1 MKHVSASLW
10 IKALIALAI
19 GLACYLSVQQSTRA
33 GSSLTAPV
41 FASPVP
47 GNLMIYRVG
56 DGSAA
61 LSANATAVFVD
72 EYTTGG
78 ILVQSIPMPTTVAG
92 SQRRLTAS
100 GTAFSEGFLT
110 LSEDRQYVILTGYDA
125 AVGTT
130 NIVASTAATINR
142 VVGRLDTSGNVDTS
156 TALTDFASTS
166 NPRSA
171 VSTNGIDLWVTG
183 GAGGVRYTTLGSTST
198 TRLTAVAVFENGRQL
213 KIGRG
218 QLYVTTGSGTTI
230 RLGTVGTGLPTTAGQ
245 TVTNLP
251 GFPTNSGS
259 PNSYYF
265 ADLDAGVAGFDTLYV
280 ADEGGTVQKF
290 SLSGGNWTAN
300 GTITLT
306 GARGLTGVH
315 DGGTVTLYATSINS
329 LVRIVDTS
337 GYNAAPVAT
346 LNVLATAAANTAFRG
361 VAFAPGTL
369 VTAVEVLSLS
379 AHSNDS
385 TAILPLIV
393 LGTIGIAAVA
403 IRRSRAS

>member
-1 MKHVSASLW
+1 MQRQSTSLW
-10 IKALIALAI
+10 VKAIIALTV
-19 GLACYLSVQQSTRA
+19 GLACCLSTRQPVRA
-33 GSSLTAPV
+33 DTSLNRPNLAP
-41 FASPVP
+41 PTP

-78 ILVQSIPMPTTVAG
+78 VLVQSIPMPTVVVG

-100 GTAFSEGFLT
+100 GTATSEGFLT
-110 LSEDRQYVILTGYDA
+110 LSENQQYVMLTGYDA

-130 NIVASTAATINR
+130 GIIASTASTINR
-142 VVGRLDTSGNVDTS
+142 VIGRVDTSGNVDTS

-171 VSTNGIDLWVTG
+171 VSTNGVDLWVTG
-183 GAGGVRYTTLGSTST
+183 GAGGVRYTTLGSATT

-245 TVTNLP
+245 IVTNLP
-251 GFPTNSGS
+251 GFPTSGS
-259 PNSYYF
+259 PNSFYF

-290 SLSGGNWTAN
+290 SLVVGSWIAN
-300 GTITLT
+300 GTIALS

-315 DGGTVTLYATSINS
+315 DGGTVTLYVTSLNN
-329 LVRIVDTS
+329 LVRVVDTS
-337 GYNAAPVAT
+337 GYNAAPAAT
-346 LNVLATAAANTAFRG
+346 QNVLATAAANTAFRG
-361 VAFAPGTL
+361 VAFAPGTSPS
-369 VTAVEVLSLS
+369 AVEVLSIS
-379 AHSNDS
+379 ARSDNS
-385 TAILPLIV
+385 TAVLPLII
-393 LGTIGIAAVA
+393 LGIIGIAAVV